1 MYRYAAKRT
10 SRNKKL
16 FLAILVGVMIATTL
30 FAASNIGAN
39 SLMGAMLVDILDD
52 VPVDMT
58 WYMWS
63 WGEIPDPSTFFEI
76 RQEIEQFSEVSST
89 ELVVQHSN
97 ASWEDLQYQ
106 YTTGIQHNST
116 VYDGMTLVS
125 GNMSLGAN
133 ETLIATSSAMIN
145 DFPVGSNYSIT
156 VMIWRQIAEPIIYNL
171 TLKVIGHV
179 DLTPLARDILI
190 AGSYLPYYGY
200 EYESW
205 LTQHVSLFIVDVE
218 TTFLPIYYYARNQTD
233 VDGIDL
239 EQRINIYVDR
249 ASLINPY
256 NIQQTATNI
265 QRLGNQIMNALSYQY
280 EGYLS
285 NALAF
290 ALQIFSYI
298 SENFRMVF
306 LQVSIPV
313 FFIALYMGV
322 TLNDVSYS
330 IRRREIG
337 LLLTKGVTRSTITSL
352 FVWEALLIGLLASIL
367 GILVG
372 FAIIP
377 FFIPAVTWA
386 SMLTTGIGFDTI
398 FITIIFGVI
407 LAVFASY
414 LPARK
419 AAKISTVD
427 AIKEYT
433 LAGESTSSSGLTS
446 MRTSYP
452 RMLAWTA
459 LILGCYKLVIW
470 LLGINVSEILLDV
483 IFTNPIMA
491 SLVAYWVIF
500 DAFITFWAPL
510 LFLWGLTTII
520 IKGWPSFYRYLER
533 FISRILG
540 ELGGLASHNISRRP
554 ARTAAIIFITALL
567 VGYGVQTIGILGTSQ
582 DLAIRDAY
590 TQVGAD
596 LDVIVSLPENVSDLL
611 PTIRSIEGVRGA
623 AGQFTFTISRIEG
636 NIDVRA
642 INVSDWL
649 GVAYWEQTWILG
661 VPAMVAFDALAAN
674 NDTII
679 LEKIH
684 AMLFNLNIGNQ
695 ISVQFSPSGTY
706 YPLTIV
712 GYMGPEP
719 KLVQDPWGWGSQWQ
733 AEETWSYVPVELM
746 EEHSSEISSST
757 GHILVSLDSPAYNM
771 EVIQAIQAL
780 EDVVNVESAPTRIEE
795 YNANVLLSSTT
806 NMMQLGVAFSFLL
819 ASIGTL
825 VIIFLTLRE
834 RRTTTALMSARG
846 MTYSQTVIILMAEI
860 LTMIVFAI
868 TIGFIVGVII
878 YYGLVSS
885 GTVTYIPQLLTPL
898 FFPPAFLIPI
908 ALQVGTMVGLL
919 ILTTI
924 VPILI
929 EARVARYDLSVLR

>member
-39 SLMGAMLVDILDD
+39 SLMGAMLFDVLDD

-58 WYMWS
+58 WRMWS
-63 WGEIPDPSTFFEI
+63 WGEVPDPSTFFEI

-89 ELVVQHSN
+89 KLVVQHSN
-97 ASWEDLQYQ
+97 TSWETQQYQ

-133 ETLIATSSAMIN
+133 ETLIATSSPMIN
-145 DFPVGSNYSIT
+145 DFPVGSNYSIEI
-156 VMIWRQIAEPIIYNL
+156 MIWRQTAEPIIYNL

-179 DLTPLARDILI
+179 QLTPLARGILI

-205 LTQHVSLFIVDVE
+205 LTQHVSFFIVDVE

-256 NIQQTATNI
+256 NIQQTAANI

-285 NALAF
+285 NELAF
-290 ALQIFSYI
+290 SLQLFSYI

-352 FVWEALLIGLLASIL
+352 FIWEALLIGLLASIL

-419 AAKISTVD
+419 AAKITTVD

-433 LAGESTSSSGLTS
+433 LAGESTSSSGLTA

-459 LILGCYKLVIW
+459 LILGSYKLVIW

-483 IFTNPIMA
+483 IFTNPILG

-500 DAFITFWAPL
+500 DSFITFWAPL

-540 ELGGLASHNISRRP
+540 ELGGLASHNIRRRP

-567 VGYGVQTIGILGTSQ
+567 VGYGVQTIGVLGTSQ
-582 DLAIRDAY
+582 DLAVRNAY

-596 LDVIVSLPENVSDLL
+596 LDVIVNLPENVSDLL
-611 PTIRSIEGVRGA
+611 PTIRNIEGVRGA
-623 AGQFTFTISRIEG
+623 AGQFTFTMSIIG
-636 NIDVRA
+636 FNMDVRA

-679 LEKIH
+679 LERIY
-684 AMLFNLNIGNQ
+684 AVELNLNIGNQ
-695 ISVQFSPSGTY
+695 ISVQFSSSGTD
-706 YPLTIV
+706 YPLSIV

-719 KLVQDPWGWGSQWQ
+719 KLIQDPWGWGSQWQ

-757 GHILVSLDSPAYNM
+757 GHILVSLDSPAYNT
-771 EVIQAIQAL
+771 EVIQAIEAL
-780 EDVVNVESAPTRIEE
+780 EDVLNVDSAPTRIEE
-795 YNANVLLSSTT
+795 YNTNVLQSSTT

-868 TIGFIVGVII
+868 TIGFIVGLII

-885 GTVTYIPQLLTPL
+885 GTVTTIPQLLTPL
-898 FFPPAFLIPI
+898 FFPPAFLSII
-908 ALQVGTMVGLL
+908 GLQVGTMVGLL

-924 VPILI
+924 IPILI